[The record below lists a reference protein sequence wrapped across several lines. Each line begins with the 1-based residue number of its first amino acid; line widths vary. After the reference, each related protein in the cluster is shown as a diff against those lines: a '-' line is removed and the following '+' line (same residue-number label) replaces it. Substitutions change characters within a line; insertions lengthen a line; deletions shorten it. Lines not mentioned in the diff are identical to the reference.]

1 MKDDGYVSEDIRL
14 KSDKRGTR
22 QSPSRLR
29 LHPAGFNDSGSVHK
43 PPLPNGSV
51 QKKVM
56 FKLEA
61 DKKRPITADQL
72 RSLSKSERGREKQ
85 MTINQL
91 EYNNSNEGSTSA
103 RENSN

>member
-1 MKDDGYVSEDIRL
+1 
-14 KSDKRGTR
+14 
-22 QSPSRLR
+22 
-29 LHPAGFNDSGSVHK
+29 
-43 PPLPNGSV
+43 
-51 QKKVM
+51 M